1 MQVPKT
7 AHTSGLKK
15 HVSTWYQKVVFVDS
29 FSLHNNSMTTE
40 LFIYLFNS
48 FFKQIHLGAGVR
60 HIAVF
65 MADVLTEA
73 AETRRSSL
81 GSIHCFESLN

>member
-1 MQVPKT
+1 
-7 AHTSGLKK
+7 
-15 HVSTWYQKVVFVDS
+15 
-29 FSLHNNSMTTE
+29 MTTE

-60 HIAVF
+60 HTAVF

>member
-1 MQVPKT
+1 MCKHQKLPLE
-7 AHTSGLKK
+7 HLQDLKK

-65 MADVLTEA
+65 TG
-73 AETRRSSL
+73 RCPNR
-81 GSIHCFESLN
+81 GS